1 MKPHLKTTAKAVFLM
16 ILLFFNKTEWLL
28 ISIAVILLNI
38 FLYPNYIIDVTIL
51 RRWIRSQFL

>member
-1 MKPHLKTTAKAVFLM
+1 MKPYFKTTEKTVFFI

-38 FLYPNYIIDVTIL
+38 WLYPNYIIDVTIL
-51 RRWIRSQFL
+51 RRWIRSLF